1 MRQITLTMGM
11 PTALEIP
18 GERVS
23 QDVFD
28 RAFSYFR
35 YIDKTFSTYKETSE
49 ISQLNRGEVILENA
63 SLDMQEIFRLAE
75 KTKDETHGFFNIR
88 TPREMFDPSG
98 IVKGWSIFK
107 AGKIIEEM
115 GYIDYCLEV
124 GGDIQVRRAESSE
137 DAWRIGIRNP
147 FNREEIIKVVYLRDE
162 GLATSGTSIRG
173 QHIYNPHAPDKSLT
187 EIVSLSVIGPNI
199 YEADRFATA
208 AFAMGTEGIYF
219 IESLPGFEGYQVD
232 RHGQATPTSNFD
244 YYTHPRYV

>member
-1 MRQITLTMGM
+1 M

-28 RAFSYFR
+28 KVFSYFR
-35 YIDKTFSTYKETSE
+35 YIDETFSTYKDTSAVN
-49 ISQLNRGEVILENA
+49 QLNRGEITLENA
-63 SLDMQEIFRLAE
+63 SPDMQEIFRLAE

-88 TPREMFDPSG
+88 TLEGLFDPSG

-115 GYIDYCLEV
+115 GYVDYCLEV
-124 GGDIQVRRAESSE
+124 GGDIQVRRAESSK
-137 DAWRIGIRNP
+137 DAWRVGIRNP
-147 FNREEIIKVVYLRDE
+147 FNREEIIKVVYLQNG

-173 QHIYNPHAPDKSLT
+173 QHIYDPHTPNKALT
-187 EIVSLSVIGPNI
+187 EIVSISVIGPNI

-208 AFAMGTEGIYF
+208 AFAMGREGIYF
-219 IESLPGFEGYQVD
+219 IESLPGFEGYQVNC
-232 RHGQATPTSNFD
+232 RGQATPTSGFD
-244 YYTHPRYV
+244 HYTHPYYV